1 MFESSAPKYKFGGA
15 GGSNE
20 NVTAS
25 KKDDTTLRKTYET
38 FFLILWKSISSLYE
52 STKLIQYLG

>member
-38 FFLILWKSISSLYE
+38 FFLNIIEKH
-52 STKLIQYLG
+52 